1 MDGSGLKFLAT
12 TTRFSSAAGW
22 ILALSFLSASGQS
35 TQPKAAA
42 YDEKYRPQV
51 QFSPQHHWTN
61 DPNGLVYFKGE
72 YHLFY
77 QYNPLGDTWGH
88 MSWGHAVSPDLLHW
102 KELPVAI
109 PETDA
114 EMIFTGS
121 VVVDERNTSGLCPNG
136 NACLVAIYTG
146 HRGHS
151 ETQREVQDIAASQ
164 DMGRTWQAFSGNPV
178 IDLEMSNFRDPSV
191 SWNDDAHAWLMAVSL
206 PNEHKVAFYTS
217 PDLKRWTR
225 RSTFGP
231 AGATGGQWE
240 CPDLLR
246 VPGQKGSKDIWALKV
261 GLNPG
266 SLQGG
271 SGEQFFLGSFDGTT
285 FTQSTEPGSHGWT
298 DYGKDSYCAIS
309 YNHLP
314 AGEKPTLIGWMN
326 NWQYADKLPTSPW
339 RGQMTLARRLTAVH
353 DQAGVTLAEEPVI
366 APLRKLPAKPLS
378 RSLLPSMTETGLI
391 DAESPMEFQLSFSP
405 GDPQI
410 LGLRVYSDEE
420 HWTEIGFDHANEKLY
435 VDRTHSGAT
444 VAESFPARTE
454 APLVKGRPWDLHVIL
469 DRSSVTVFAQNGTLA
484 MTNLIFP
491 TGTKCRVMFFR
502 QGGTKAVSVKG
513 TFWNLRS
520 IWNGTAMTSVAVKE
534 GR

>member
-1 MDGSGLKFLAT
+1 MNRLGLTLLISKLRMLSVRGSIIGLACV
-12 TTRFSSAAGW
+12 SA
-22 ILALSFLSASGQS
+22 LGQS
-35 TQPKAAA
+35 TQPKAVA
-42 YDEKYRPQV
+42 YDEPYRPQV
-51 QFSPQHHWTN
+51 HFSPQHHWTN

-102 KELPVAI
+102 QVLPVAI
-109 PETDA
+109 PESDT
-114 EMIFTGS
+114 EMIYTGS
-121 VVVDERNTSGLCPNG
+121 VVVDERNTSGLCRDG

-146 HRGHS
+146 HRGHGD
-151 ETQREVQDIAASQ
+151 TQREVQDIAASQ
-164 DMGRTWQAFSGNPV
+164 DRGRTWQVFSGNPV
-178 IDLEMSNFRDPSV
+178 LDLGMSNFRDPSV
-191 SWNDDAHAWLMAVSL
+191 TWNDEAHAWLMAVSL
-206 PNEHKVAFYTS
+206 PNEHQVAFYTS
-217 PDLKRWTR
+217 SDLKQWTR

-246 VPGQKGSKDIWALKV
+246 VPGEKGSKEVWALKV

-271 SGEQFFLGSFDGTT
+271 SGEQFFLGNFDGTQ

-326 NWQYADKLPTSPW
+326 NWQYANKLPTSPW
-339 RGQMTLARRLTAVH
+339 RGQMTLARRLTAIH
-353 DQAGVTLAEEPVI
+353 DQAGLALSEDPVI
-366 APLRKLPAKPLS
+366 APLRMLPARQVSQTLS
-378 RSLLPSMTETGLI
+378 ASKSATELI
-391 DAESPMEFQLSFSP
+391 NAESPAELKLSFRP
-405 GDPQI
+405 GDTQN
-410 LGLRVYSDEE
+410 LGLRVYSDDE
-420 HWTEIGFDHANEKLY
+420 HWTEIGFDNANGKLY
-435 VDRTHSGAT
+435 VDRTHSGLT
-444 VAESFPARTE
+444 VAKDFPARTE
-454 APLVKGRPWDLHVIL
+454 APLVKSRPWNLHLIL
-469 DRSSVTVFAQNGTLA
+469 DRSSVSVFAQNGTLA

-491 TGTKCRVMFFR
+491 PGTKCQVMFFR
-502 QGGTKAVSVKG
+502 QGGTQAVSVKG

-520 IWNGTAMTSVAVKE
+520 IWTGAATANAALQE